1 MAHNERTNTMICR
14 LLDLSPQ
21 EHKASRT
28 GLITITD
35 AYDGLNKTL
44 LCDNSPNVI
53 VEMAIQ
59 RQPWKS

>member
-35 AYDGLNKTL
+35 AYDGINKTSL
-44 LCDNSPNVI
+44 AKRPSNV
-53 VEMAIQ
+53 
-59 RQPWKS
+59 